1 LQITLTPA
9 VVITAASM
17 VTAII
22 VLFTNVFKIYNWYKK
37 QNAQDKDIKSIKEE
51 QCMICYALLSCL
63 DGLKQLGANGNVTAT
78 HSKLE
83 KHLNQSAHK

>member
-1 LQITLTPA
+1 MQITITPA
-9 VVITAASM
+9 VVITATSLL
-17 VTAII
+17 TAVI
-22 VLFTNVFKIYNWYKK
+22 VLFTNVFKVYNWYKK
-37 QNAQDKDIKSIKEE
+37 QNVQDKDIKQIKDE

-63 DGLKQLGANGNVTAT
+63 DGLKQLGANGNVTAA